1 MLQQLRLLQV
11 CVPLMRMARSSFQC
25 LGGSVPVPGRFIL
38 HRHFARHVV
47 FTTGEKLAKPLRNA
61 NVPLRTPRSSLP
73 LVKHLAIKAMRKR
86 VEVRA
91 RPVGQVIMASALHE
105 SGSAG
110 EYITRILNLIG
121 IFFQR
126 GGHCPH
132 QRVDVADSALDGADQ
147 DVRDETGTVT
157 NWNLEL
163 ASPNVLV
170 RNGWS
175 RKSLMVGDEI
185 VVEGSLAKDGS
196 KMANARVVR
205 LADGRRVFAGS
216 SGGDAPPK

>member
-1 MLQQLRLLQV
+1 MKVSVGLVAGLALLAFPAGAAFAHHSFAAQYDANKPITLKGTV
-11 CVPLMRMARSSFQC
+11 SKVEWTNPHARFY
-25 LGGSVPVPGRFIL
+25 V
-38 HRHFARHVV
+38 
-47 FTTGEKLAKPLRNA
+47 
-61 NVPLRTPRSSLP
+61 
-73 LVKHLAIKAMRKR
+73 
-86 VEVRA
+86 
-91 RPVGQVIMASALHE
+91 
-105 SGSAG
+105 
-110 EYITRILNLIG
+110 
-121 IFFQR
+121 
-126 GGHCPH
+126 
-132 QRVDVADSALDGADQ
+132 
-147 DVRDETGTVT
+147 DVRDENGAVT

-175 RKSLMVGDEI
+175 RKSLNVGDEI